1 LVELLGIAFPSTKR
15 RALMRIFTRVLQAKG
30 LLAASLA
37 FALAGA
43 GCTMAPDYYPRK
55 GDAKPHAG
63 VARAKTLPIHGI
75 DVSRWQGEIDW
86 NSVRDAGTRFAF
98 VKATE
103 GGDHLDP
110 AFNRNWTGAKAAGVP
125 VGAYHFVYW
134 CRSAQE
140 QAKWFVQH
148 IPTDPDSLP
157 PVLDVEWNGSS
168 QTCPKKIPR
177 EIALEKIRV
186 TLAELERHTGKK
198 PIIYTD
204 ITFHEEVLRGELNEY
219 PFWIRSVAAEPHERY
234 SSRPYALW
242 QWTTTGRV
250 PGIKGDVDRNAFH
263 GTERQWVAFLD
274 RSRRQ
279 DDEPAAPSPGLP
291 SPGLTPPAAVA
302 EVEATASVRSYL
314 PF

>member
-1 LVELLGIAFPSTKR
+1 MRILSGSTAGLLGAV
-15 RALMRIFTRVLQAKG
+15 ALTLSV
-30 LLAASLA
+30 
-37 FALAGA
+37 ALA

-55 GDAKPHAG
+55 GDVKPHPG
-63 VARAKTLPIHGI
+63 VARAKSLPIHGI
-75 DVSRWQGEIDW
+75 DVSRWQGEVDW
-86 NSVRDAGTRFAF
+86 NQVRNAGTRFAF
-98 VKATE
+98 IKATE
-103 GGDHLDP
+103 GGDHIDP
-110 AFNRNWTGAKAAGVP
+110 AFSRNWAGAKAAGVP

-140 QAKWFVQH
+140 QARWFVQH
-148 IPTDPDSLP
+148 IPTDPDALP

-177 EIALEKIRV
+177 ELALEKIKIM
-186 TLAELERHTGKK
+186 LAELERHTGKR

-204 ITFHEEVLRGELNEY
+204 ITFHKDVLEGELQDY

-234 SSRPYALW
+234 ASRPYALW

-263 GTERQWVAFLD
+263 GTEQQWVAFLD
-274 RSRRQ
+274 GSGGGRRR
-279 DDEPAAPSPGLP
+279 DDGLNTAVASSAPMAPQSTPVSLPG
-291 SPGLTPPAAVA
+291 GLTPPAAVA
-302 EVEATASVRSYL
+302 EVDTTASVRSYL